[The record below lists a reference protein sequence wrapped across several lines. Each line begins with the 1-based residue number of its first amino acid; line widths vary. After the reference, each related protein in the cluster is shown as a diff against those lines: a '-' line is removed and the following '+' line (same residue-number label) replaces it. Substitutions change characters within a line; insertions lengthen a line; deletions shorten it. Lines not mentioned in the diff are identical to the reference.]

1 MLTDANRISALDE
14 DQAFV
19 IFLNFLEMFIKFI
32 SIYSTISLMF
42 ICVKLVYMC
51 FFTLNKSIY
60 ILISLYYTY
69 FRTICQINLK
79 HKKSVHLINFWSGL
93 QLNCKRSWFAV
104 LIPSKN
110 RNNSVKSRLIIKI
123 PVCILDAFCIDL
135 MDLKRKFERKT
146 STRVYQKISG

>member
-69 FRTICQINLK
+69 FRTICQIN
-79 HKKSVHLINFWSGL
+79 
-93 QLNCKRSWFAV
+93 
-104 LIPSKN
+104 
-110 RNNSVKSRLIIKI
+110 VK
-123 PVCILDAFCIDL
+123 
-135 MDLKRKFERKT
+135 
-146 STRVYQKISG
+146 QKIGTFN